1 MLRKTILIGL
11 FVSVLILALLLSLG
25 QNNCFAQARQA
36 RQARPVPD
44 EEGFYSL
51 FDGKTFNGWKISEE
65 EQGTFTI
72 KDGAIV
78 ANGRRSH
85 CFYVGRV
92 QNALFKNFELKVD
105 VMTKPKSNG
114 GVYFHTQYQ
123 EVGFPAKGFEV
134 QVNNSG
140 SDRKRTG
147 GLYNV
152 LDIMDDSPA
161 KDDVWFTEH
170 IIVNGK
176 RIILKVD
183 GKTVVDY
190 TEPDVPVPPRGN
202 PGRVLNMGTF
212 SLQGHDPGST
222 VYYKNIK
229 VKPLP
234 W

>member
-1 MLRKTILIGL
+1 MLRKSIPISLCFIFL
-11 FVSVLILALLLSLG
+11 FLVLQLSSG
-25 QNNCFAQARQA
+25 KNNCFAQA

-51 FDGKTFNGWKISEE
+51 FDSKTFDGWKISEE
-65 EQGTFTI
+65 EQGTFKI
-72 KDGAIV
+72 QDGAIV

-92 QNALFKNFELKVD
+92 VNALFKNFELKVD
-105 VMTKPKSNG
+105 IMTKPYSNG
-114 GVYFHTQYQ
+114 GIYFHTQYQ
-123 EVGFPAKGFEV
+123 EVGFPAKGYEV
-134 QVNNSG
+134 QVNNSDKN
-140 SDRKRTG
+140 DRTRTG

-152 LDIMDDSPA
+152 VNIMDVSPA

-176 RIILKVD
+176 RIIVKID

-190 TEPDVPVPPRGN
+190 TEPDVPIPPKGM

-212 SLQGHDPGST
+212 ALQGHDPGST
-222 VYYKNIK
+222 VYFKNIK

>member
-1 MLRKTILIGL
+1 MFRKTILTCVC
-11 FVSVLILALLLSLG
+11 VSLLILALLLSLG
-25 QNNCFAQARQA
+25 INNSLAQARQG
-36 RQARPVPD
+36 RQPRPVAD
-44 EEGFYSL
+44 EEGFFTL
-51 FDGKTFNGWKISEE
+51 FDGKTFDGWKISEA
-65 EQGTFTI
+65 EQETFKI
-72 KDGAIV
+72 QDGAIV
-78 ANGRRSH
+78 ANGNRSH
-85 CFYVGRV
+85 CFYVGRIE
-92 QNALFKNFELKVD
+92 NALFKNFELKVD

-123 EVGFPAKGFEV
+123 ETGFPAKGFEV

-152 LDIMDDSPA
+152 LDVMDDSPA
-161 KDDVWFTEH
+161 KDDAWFTEH

-190 TEPDVPVPPRGN
+190 TEPDVPTPPRGN
-202 PGRVLNMGTF
+202 LGRVLNMGTF
-212 SLQGHDPGST
+212 GLQGHDPGST